1 MGSLPRVNVSWYE
14 AAAYCN
20 WLSIREGMASDQW
33 CYQPNR
39 DGVYGPGMRIVEDFV
54 DRRGYRLPTEAE
66 WEFACR
72 AGTST
77 SWYFGD
83 DAARLPAYAAL
94 AEPGQTGPQPVCR
107 YKPNDFGLFD
117 MLGNVAEWC
126 QDDYQSWTSVES
138 VGVPRYGEV
147 RADDPRVLRG
157 GSVADPP
164 SRVRSAARGKAP
176 PSASTATVGFRVA
189 RSNL

>member
-33 CYQPNR
+33 CYQPNS

-77 SWYFGD
+77 SLVFW
-83 DAARLPAYAAL
+83 
-94 AEPGQTGPQPVCR
+94 
-107 YKPNDFGLFD
+107 
-117 MLGNVAEWC
+117 
-126 QDDYQSWTSVES
+126 
-138 VGVPRYGEV
+138 
-147 RADDPRVLRG
+147 
-157 GSVADPP
+157 
-164 SRVRSAARGKAP
+164 
-176 PSASTATVGFRVA
+176 
-189 RSNL
+189 